1 MAVPNSIAGI
11 TGDGTQSN
19 PYLVSTIDEILQ
31 CIAVSDAY
39 VELTDDIYC
48 RDYPAYRDIVNVSFN
63 ILCKK
68 FYAQTQKTIYGL
80 QTYGTDPN
88 SSTGAF
94 MTAAA
99 NSEIENI
106 CFIDTVLYRQTI
118 DGGDSWDFNFRDT
131 SKMTNCVFSILQLP
145 KYNARSCGVIWGGI
159 LDHCSIKFEYASTY
173 SFTYDGSYAH
183 VYNAFRPASADKC
196 YIYIGNM
203 PINWVVDYSFFKRV
217 TNSSIYVDNMRITDI
232 YNLSDGGTEYIYT
245 LDSTDNNNLFY
256 LNISYLK
263 VQPYIYASKVVR
275 ISIGGGSK
283 NIVSASLGTDVDRRA
298 KLYWTGSAVQTSL
311 DNIRS
316 FDYLEYQGFISNV
329 TELDNGW
336 DSDEYYYRDDLL
348 MPVPNG
354 LDASNVGTSTVYKS
368 MPYHSERTLCFY
380 SGVNNGQPNGSF
392 AYSGLK
398 NIKLRKEITDIGR
411 FSFTDS
417 SLQTAMLAP
426 DCKYYEDTFP
436 SSATMSF
443 YPAEIIMSSDSFE
456 LGLGDTELPSGTTY
470 SIRVTDSSGS
480 ITRELTGYE
489 YQMDTDFPV
498 TDAVGSVVYYFNN
511 RNSSIRKNFT
521 YSIDGTNLF
530 DGSFS
535 QGRIDYAG
543 DLQQDL
549 KTVSSSGCATGPG
562 DYFCSTLPR
571 SSEIRVYKYTPSGTV
586 LESSNNVVPSKIHM
600 ETLDDSV
607 TGQIPIWIGDESTPV
622 TDYTIYGN
630 QSLSVSDQSPTT
642 PATLSMLSWNVNN
655 IFPYAPYGTQTGSG
669 VTFISDGFGGYHIK
683 GKSTSSVTFTV
694 NLVSSVT
701 FPYSI
706 NNGGTGAL
714 YFGNTASATGITV
727 NFYYNSTRQDYW
739 DSQYITNIPQSSQGY
754 GSLQNK
760 TVNKLTF
767 ALSSGVDYNISFY
780 MMLTSDGVGINAGRK
795 FSVYGSQNTTSL
807 LANKVSVYF
816 PCLNS
821 AMLGVDD
828 WNVYDTLDYGNS
840 TVTSRLGKLDLSSA
854 SSLNFVADQDYF
866 YCALSEISDM
876 KQNSRLLCTH
886 LQPVSSLSDMEY
898 GKCFCDQNYL
908 YVGLKTTG
916 VETVSD
922 LDTWLQQQISSNTPV
937 SFIYELQ
944 TQTTSSVS
952 LPALQN
958 VSSEFITPLTDGFEQ
973 TPIRFSIDSVCTL
986 KFSVRDTSGS
996 SITPSDIEDF
1006 GYYDVSQ

>member
-1 MAVPNSIAGI
+1 MAVPNSITGI

-88 SSTGAF
+88 SSTGTF
-94 MTAAA
+94 MTASA

-106 CFIDTVLYRQTI
+106 CFIDTVLYRQTT

-173 SFTYDGSYAH
+173 SFTYDGSYGH

-217 TNSSIYVDNMRITDI
+217 TNSSIYVNNMRITDI
-232 YNLSDGGTEYIYT
+232 YNLSDSGTEYIYT

-263 VQPYIYASKVVR
+263 VQPYAYASKVVR

-283 NIVSASLGTDVDRRA
+283 NLVSASLGSDVDSRA

-311 DNIRS
+311 NNIRS
-316 FDYLEYQGFISNV
+316 YDYLVDQGFITNV

-336 DSDEYYYRDDLL
+336 DSDEYYYRDAFL
-348 MPVPNG
+348 MPVPIG
-354 LDASNVGTSTVYKS
+354 LDASDVGTSTIYKN
-368 MPYHSERTLCFY
+368 MPYHSERTFGFY
-380 SGVNNGQPNGSF
+380 SGVSDGQPNGSF

-398 NIKLRKEITDIGR
+398 NIRLRKEITEIGR

-417 SLQTAMLAP
+417 SLQTATLAP
-426 DCKYYEDTFP
+426 DCKYYENTFP
-436 SSATMSF
+436 SSTTMSF
-443 YPAEIIMSSDSFE
+443 YPAEIIISPDSFE
-456 LGLGDTELPSGTTY
+456 LELGDTELPSGTTY
-470 SIRVTDSSGS
+470 SIRVTDGSGS
-480 ITRELTGYE
+480 VTRALTGYE
-489 YQMDTDFPV
+489 YQMYTDFPV
-498 TDAVGSVVYYFNN
+498 TDALGSVVYYFNN
-511 RNSSIRKNFT
+511 RNNSIREYFT
-521 YSIDGTNLF
+521 YTIEGANLF
-530 DGSFS
+530 SGSFS

-543 DLQQDL
+543 ESQQDL
-549 KTVSSSGCATGPG
+549 KTVTSTGCTVRTG

-571 SSEIRVYKYTPSGTV
+571 SSKIQIYKYTPSGTV
-586 LESSNNVVPSKIHM
+586 IESNNNVDPSKIHM

-642 PATLSMLSWNVNN
+642 PATLSVAFWSVTN
-655 IFPYAPYGTQTGSG
+655 IFPYAQYSTQTSSG
-669 VTFISDGFGGYHIK
+669 VTFISDGSGGYHIK
-683 GKSTSSVTFTV
+683 GKSTSSVTFAV
-694 NLVSSVT
+694 DLVSSVT

-714 YFGNTASATGITV
+714 YFGNTASANGVTV
-727 NFYYNSTRQDYW
+727 NFYNGSTRQDYW
-739 DSQYITNIPQSSQGY
+739 NSQYITNIPHATQGY

-760 TVNKLTF
+760 TVNRLTF
-767 ALSSGVDYNISFY
+767 ALDSGKEYDISFY
-780 MMLTSDGVGINAGRK
+780 IMLTSDGVGINAGRK
-795 FSVYGSQNTTSL
+795 FSVYGSANTTSL
-807 LANKVSVYF
+807 LVNRVQMYF
-816 PCLNS
+816 PCGNS
-821 AMLGVDD
+821 SLFGISD

-840 TVTSRLGKLDLSSA
+840 TATSRLGKLDLSSA

-866 YCALSEISDM
+866 YCALSEISNM
-876 KQNSRLLCTH
+876 KQSSRLLCTH
-886 LQPVSSLSDMEY
+886 LQPVSSLSDMGY

-916 VETVSD
+916 VETVAD
-922 LDTWLQQQISSNTPV
+922 LDTWLQQQVSSSTPV
-937 SFIYELQ
+937 SLLYELQ
-944 TQTTSSVS
+944 THTTSSVS

-958 VSSEFITPLTDGFEQ
+958 VASQFITTLKGDFEQ
-973 TPIRFSIDSVCTL
+973 TPIRFSTDGVYKL

-996 SITPSDIEDF
+996 NITPSDIDDF
-1006 GYYDVSQ
+1006 GYYDISQ